1 MHSSF
6 FVPAEEFLRRR
17 TDQQFAQQPG
27 DLLANLRWQLFPSGN
42 WGDMIE

>member
-6 FVPAEEFLRRR
+6 FVSAEEFLRRR
-17 TDQQFAQQPG
+17 TDQQFAQQLG
-27 DLLANLRWQLFPSGN
+27 DQLANLHWQLFPLRN